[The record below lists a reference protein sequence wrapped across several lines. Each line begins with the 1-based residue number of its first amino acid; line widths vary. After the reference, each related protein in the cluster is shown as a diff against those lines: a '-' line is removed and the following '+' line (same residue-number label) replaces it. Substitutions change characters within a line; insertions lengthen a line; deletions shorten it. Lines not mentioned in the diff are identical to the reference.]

1 MPPAG
6 VIFLSAEAKSHF
18 FCIFALTLIPAFR
31 LIVGIGQKANDTR
44 SLDRIIQVL
53 ERRTL

>member
-6 VIFLSAEAKSHF
+6 SIFLSAEAKSHF